1 MRQLNIFPG
10 LCRFGDV
17 SNGCALPCTCQ
28 GECDKVTGECQG
40 QCPDGP
46 PTGYRWRGPGC
57 TIGTILYLQYTRNTV
72 VVVWMSL

>member
-17 SNGCALPCTCQ
+17 SSGCALPCTCQ
-28 GECDKVTGECQG
+28 GECDKVTGQCQG

-46 PTGYRWRGPGC
+46 PTGYRWRGPD
-57 TIGTILYLQYTRNTV
+57 V
-72 VVVWMSL
+72 E